1 MSKKELF
8 NLTNPQKNILITEQF
23 YKGTSINNICGT
35 AIIKEPVDFDLLKK
49 AILLVMDK
57 NDIFKIHISMENGE
71 IMQYFSSTYNSN
83 IDVIF
88 VHNYDELSKIQRNV
102 ASEPFDL
109 FDSFL
114 YNFYIFKFTNGY
126 GAFMLNIHHIIA
138 DSWSLGLIAKEIIKI
153 YSSLKYNTQ
162 IGKISRYSYLD
173 YIQSE
178 QKYINSTRYSKDQS
192 YWENKFDNIPSIAS
206 IYNKKDISKSNTST
220 IANRQIFEVNSNII
234 KKIKSYCLD
243 KSISVYNFLM
253 AIYAVYISDI
263 CNLDK
268 FAIGTPIL
276 NRTNFKEKNT
286 YGMFISTQA
295 LLINFENTY
304 DFETLVKNIAKDSLN
319 MLRHQKYPYQSLLKK
334 LREKSNTLPNLYNI
348 LLSYQITSAMEE
360 ENINYSTVWT
370 FNGNS
375 ADDLAIHIYDI
386 NDTGNLNIAYD
397 YKTNLFSQTD
407 IKNLH
412 KRILHI
418 INQVLSNEKILL
430 NDIEIVTK
438 EEKNELVDLFNR
450 TAIDYDEHIPII
462 KYFEDFAKEH
472 PKDIALV
479 FDHATMTYEVLN
491 ERANSL
497 AHLLREKN
505 VKNNTIVG
513 IIEHRSFEMIVA
525 ILAVL
530 KSGGSYIPIAPEYPD
545 NRIEYM
551 LKESKASILLTEK
564 SLERRLHFDKE
575 IIYITLDNSKIYNFN
590 KENLINISSP
600 DDLAYTIYTSG
611 STGKPKGVM
620 ITQKNLSNFY
630 HSMVALIEYL
640 SLEKK
645 PNIVSLTTLSF
656 DIFVFET
663 LISLTRGLKVFIT
676 NYYEQKITS
685 KLERLLKDGRI
696 EVLQTTPSVLNF
708 HLDNLSDNTSLSNLK
723 YIMLAG
729 EQLSK
734 KLVDRIKRYSPNCTI
749 YNGYGPSETTI
760 FSTIM
765 NVTNSSNIYIG
776 KPIGNTRFYILN
788 KNHKL
793 LPKKFVGEMYISGD
807 GVGKGYIYNEPL
819 TKERFVQNPFLDNSF
834 MYKTGDLG
842 KWNDKGILECKG
854 RTDYQVKI
862 NGLRIELGEI
872 EENIN
877 SFDET
882 GFIKSAVIVKNN
894 GFKDTLNAFISSSA
908 DINISE
914 LKRYLLSRLPSYMI
928 PNTFTVLHSLPFTPN
943 GKIDRKSLQNYDI
956 NFNNENFSIAKP
968 RNDTEKILLNI
979 IKRKLNVDEF
989 GIDSNIFDY
998 GADSL
1003 TIINII
1009 TELFKYNF
1017 NLKVFDMYK
1026 FPTVRELYDNLLNKN
1041 ILKRNLD
1048 YQKFEK
1054 INEVVATF
1062 TKDTNAIE
1070 INDKYNIL
1078 LTGATGFF
1086 GCHLLINLLKSP
1098 EKIKKIYCTMR
1109 PKSDIT
1115 AKDRLL
1121 KKISFYFN
1129 DTYNDLFEKYVEVLE
1144 CEISKSNFRTPPKY
1158 L

>member
-8 NLTNPQKNILITEQF
+8 DLTNQQKNILITEQF

-35 AIIKEPVDFDLLKK
+35 AIIKEPVDFVLLKK
-49 AILLVMDK
+49 AILLVMK
-57 NDIFKIHISMENGE
+57 KSDIFKIHISMEDGQ
-71 IMQYFSSTYNSN
+71 IMQYFFPTYNSN
-83 IDVIF
+83 IDTF
-88 VHNYDELSKIQRNV
+88 SVHNYDELTKIQKNI
-102 ASEPFDL
+102 ASTPLDL

-114 YNFYIFKFTNGY
+114 YNFYIFKFANGY

-138 DSWSLGLIAKEIIKI
+138 DSWTLGLIAKEIIKT
-153 YSSLKYNTQ
+153 YSSLKNN
-162 IGKISRYSYLD
+162 KPISEIPQYSYLE
-173 YIQSE
+173 YMQSE
-178 QKYINSTRYSKDQS
+178 DKYINSTRYLKDQA
-192 YWENKFDNIPSIAS
+192 YWENRFDTIPSIAS
-206 IYNKKDISKSNTST
+206 ISNKKDISNTNST
-220 IANRQIFEVNSNII
+220 VANRQIFELNNNVV
-234 KKIKSYCLD
+234 KKIKSYCLK
-243 KSISVYNFLM
+243 KSISLYNFLM
-253 AIYAVYISDI
+253 AIYAIYISDI
-263 CNLDK
+263 SNLDK

-276 NRTNFKEKNT
+276 NRTNAKEKNT

-295 LLINFENTY
+295 LLIDFENTY
-304 DFETLVKNIAKDSLN
+304 DFETLAKNIAKDSLN
-319 MLRHQKYPYQSLLKK
+319 MLRHQKYPYQLLLRK
-334 LREKSNTLPNLYNI
+334 LREKNKNLPNLYNI

-397 YKTNLFSQTD
+397 YKTYLFSQTD
-407 IKNLH
+407 IEDLH

-418 INQVLSNEKILL
+418 INQVLANDKILL
-430 NDIEIVTK
+430 NDIEIVT
-438 EEKNELVDLFNR
+438 EQEKNELIDLFNM
-450 TAIDYDEHIPII
+450 TNLDYDKHTPII
-462 KYFEDFAKEH
+462 KYFENCVQKH

-479 FDHATMTYEVLN
+479 FEHATMTYEALN

-497 AHLLREKN
+497 AHLLREKG

-575 IIYITLDNSKIYNFN
+575 IIYITLDNSNIYNFN
-590 KENLINISSP
+590 KENLTNISVP
-600 DDLAYTIYTSG
+600 EDLAYIIYTSG

-630 HSMVALIEYL
+630 HSMVSAIEYL
-640 SLEKK
+640 SLEKR

-685 KLERLLKDGRI
+685 KLERLLKDGKI

-708 HLDNLSDNTSLSNLK
+708 HLDNLSDVSSLSSLK
-723 YIMLAG
+723 YIILAG
-729 EQLSK
+729 EQLPK
-734 KLVDRIKRYSPNCTI
+734 KLVDRIKEYSPNCTI

-765 NVTNSSNIYIG
+765 NVTNSPKICIG
-776 KPIGNTRFYILN
+776 KPIGNTQIYILN

-793 LPKKFVGEMYISGD
+793 LPKNFIGEMYISGD
-807 GVGKGYIYNEPL
+807 GVGKGYIYNETL
-819 TKERFVQNPFLDNSF
+819 TKERFAQNPFVENSVI
-834 MYKTGDLG
+834 YKTGDLG
-842 KWNDKGILECKG
+842 LWNNNAILECKG
-854 RTDYQVKI
+854 RADYQVKI

-877 SFDET
+877 SFDDS

-894 GFKDTLNAFISSSA
+894 GTKDTLNAFISSPT
-908 DINISE
+908 DINITK
-914 LKRYLLSRLPSYMI
+914 LKKHLLARLPNYMI
-928 PNTFTVLHSLPFTPN
+928 PNTFTMLQDLPFTTN
-943 GKIDRKSLQNYDI
+943 GKIDRKSLQIYEI
-956 NFNNENFSIAKP
+956 NFNDESLLISNP
-968 RNDTEKILLNI
+968 RNETEKILLNT
-979 IKRKLNVDEF
+979 IKAKLNVDEF

-1026 FPTVRELYDNLLNKN
+1026 YPTVRELYDNLLNKN
-1041 ILKRNLD
+1041 ILRTNLD
-1048 YQKFEK
+1048 YEEFEK
-1054 INEVVATF
+1054 INDLVTAF
-1062 TKDTNAIE
+1062 SKDINSIA
-1070 INDKYNIL
+1070 INDRYNIL

-1086 GCHLLINLLKSP
+1086 GCHILIDLLKSP

-1121 KKISFYFN
+1121 KKINFYFG
-1129 DTYNDLFEKYVEVLE
+1129 DAYNNLFEKYVEIVE
-1144 CEISKSNFRTPPKY
+1144 CQISKSNFRIATRC